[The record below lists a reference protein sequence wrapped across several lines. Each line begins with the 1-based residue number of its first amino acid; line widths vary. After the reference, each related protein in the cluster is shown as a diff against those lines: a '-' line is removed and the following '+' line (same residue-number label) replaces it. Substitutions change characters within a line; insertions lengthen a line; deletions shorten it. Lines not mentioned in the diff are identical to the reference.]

1 MANRRDI
8 AKVISEKT
16 GYFIQDIEEILEAE
30 SDAIRELLL
39 SGEAKVKNHKM
50 WQIEVTERAS
60 KRAWDGLNK
69 EYYTV
74 PSKKVLKFKTL
85 TYMED
90 IEKELN
96 E

>member
-16 GYFIQDIEEILEAE
+16 GYYIQDIEEILEAE

-39 SGEAKVKNHKM
+39 SGETKVKNHKM
-50 WQIEVTERAS
+50 WQIEVNERAS
-60 KRAWDGLNK
+60 KKAWDGLNK